1 MSYGGIELPIIAKII
16 NQNKVE
22 RLLLLKFNKEV
33 SGYSNKQLI
42 DLRKFNIKDFGGLI
56 NSNELINHNVDLF
69 DDNILTGKT
78 LQLAINS
85 LYDCDINVK
94 NICIVRYPSINR
106 IDQMFLDNPGA
117 VDYHL
122 FFDYIYGLCFNSP
135 YSWKDNEWKND
146 KGKVDYVDTLGVFDL
161 NRKKI
166 IECLIKNHD
175 FNINSEV
182 GEYKRRL
189 VK

>member
-1 MSYGGIELPIIAKII
+1 MR
-16 NQNKVE
+16 N
-22 RLLLLKFNKEV
+22 
-33 SGYSNKQLI
+33 
-42 DLRKFNIKDFGGLI
+42 FNINDLGGLI
-56 NSNELINHNVDLF
+56 NSSFFKGLTVDLF
-69 DDNILTGKT
+69 DDNVLTGKT

-85 LYDCDINVK
+85 LYDCDIHVK

-106 IDQMFLDNPGA
+106 INQMFLDNPA
-117 VDYHL
+117 AIDYHL

-135 YSWKDNEWKND
+135 YSWKDNEWKHEN
-146 KGKVDYVDTLGVFDL
+146 GTINYTDTLGVFDL

-175 FNINSEV
+175 FNEYSEV